1 MHLNEYQHEAMGF
14 RLPQANDLYALYN
27 LPGEVGELMSLEA
40 KMIRDGVDWRQH
52 RDKVLK
58 ELGDILWTLTAVA
71 VDYGYSLEDVA
82 KANIDK
88 LTNRKN
94 NNTIQGNGDDR

>member
-1 MHLNEYQHEAMGF
+1 MHLNEYMHEAMSF
-14 RLPQANDLYALYN
+14 RLASASDLYALYN

-40 KMIRDGVDWRQH
+40 KMIRDGANWAEHRQ
-52 RDKVLK
+52 KVLK

-71 VDYGYSLEDVA
+71 ADYEFTLEDVA
-82 KANIDK
+82 KANIAK